1 MPNDTPTQPP
11 AQNPYAQ
18 AASAYGDNAQKN
30 TPDQR
35 ELEARVLLKSTKML
49 TDLQEGLDEANSELI
64 ESTLKY
70 NRQIWMMFYDTA
82 LENPDQNRPNDLRS
96 NIINLANFIFKR
108 EVEIM
113 SEPTKQKF
121 DVLININKE
130 IAAGLMTK
138 AKNDA
143 ENANSAASTATDE
156 ASPQQHAGISTE
168 G

>member
-1 MPNDTPTQPP
+1 MNTDTT
-11 AQNPYAQ
+11 NPYAQ

-35 ELEARVLLKSTKML
+35 ELEGRVLLKSAKML
-49 TDLQEGLDEANSELI
+49 KDLQDDWENMNSEVL
-64 ESTLKY
+64 EQTLRY
-70 NRQIWMMFYDTA
+70 NRQLWMVFYDTA
-82 LENPDQNRPNDLRS
+82 LENPEENRPSDLRS

-113 SEPTKQKF
+113 AAPEKQKL

-138 AKNDA
+138 
-143 ENANSAASTATDE
+143 
-156 ASPQQHAGISTE
+156 PQQAAEQPPQS
-168 G
+168 

>member
-1 MPNDTPTQPP
+1 MQQNKPP
-11 AQNPYAQ
+11 PPHNPYAQ
-18 AASAYGDNAQKN
+18 AAHAYGDNAQKN

-35 ELEARVLLKSTKML
+35 ELEARVLLKSAKML
-49 TDLQEGLDEANSELI
+49 ADLQSDLDNASGDLI

-82 LENPDQNRPNDLRS
+82 LENPENNRPNDLRS

-108 EVEIM
+108 EMEII
-113 SEPTKQKF
+113 SEPSKQKF

-138 AKNDA
+138 PK
-143 ENANSAASTATDE
+143 EE
-156 ASPQQHAGISTE
+156 
-168 G
+168 